1 MLSHMSE
8 LVGIAAAAAL
18 GGGLRATASAVA
30 VAGSWSLTGSER
42 SAGASVRIVL
52 VVLGAPDHP
61 ARRAGGGLG

>member
-30 VAGSWSLTGSER
+30 GSWSLTGSER
-42 SAGASVRIVL
+42 SAGASVRTVL